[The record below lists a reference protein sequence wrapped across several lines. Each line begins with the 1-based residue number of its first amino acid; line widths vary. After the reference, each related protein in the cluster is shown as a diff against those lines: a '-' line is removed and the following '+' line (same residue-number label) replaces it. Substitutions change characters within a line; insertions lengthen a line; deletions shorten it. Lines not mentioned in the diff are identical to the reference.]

1 MVWILLYSWT
11 AIATSIAILMGE
23 MIMTNNKTLMAARG
37 ARLRLSCAVVVTA
50 AVLVPVASFAA
61 VPVGADGKVKLYGDM
76 RIRAETDKSKK
87 QDGTDRNRTRLR
99 YRARLGVAFQP
110 NDNWSAKVRL
120 ATTSSQNSPHVTFS
134 TVGKTADL
142 SIGVD
147 TAFIAYTGVS
157 DLTLVAGKAP
167 LNFWQQNEVFLDADI
182 HPESLAATYKAGPA
196 TLNAAYTYL
205 TAGEWDNKAD
215 ADKTKSVITYQAVF
229 QGGNG
234 LKYTAALGGATVDDP
249 ANVYNATQH
258 TALSGQL
265 KGGVWLAGADYIKS
279 DANAEDTA
287 YVVQGRY
294 KVSKAIGLRAYYYH
308 VEAYATLGDGLLTQD
323 NFPSALPAADN
334 FSGIRLQM
342 DYKVDKGTSVDL
354 RLYDTEIIT
363 RGLDRDGSGA
373 QQDAKNTRLQLNVN
387 LKF

>member
-1 MVWILLYSWT
+1 M
-11 AIATSIAILMGE
+11 
-23 MIMTNNKTLMAARG
+23 MTNNKTLMAARG
-37 ARLRLSCAVVVTA
+37 GACLRLSCAALVTA
-50 AVLVPVASFAA
+50 AILLPATSFAA
-61 VPVGADGKVKLYGDM
+61 VPLGAGGQVKLFGDV
-76 RIRAETDKSKK
+76 RVRAETDKSEK

-99 YRARLGVAFQP
+99 YRARVGVAFQP
-110 NDNWSAKVRL
+110 NDNWSAKLRL
-120 ATTSSQNSPHVTFS
+120 ATTSSQNSPHVTFA
-134 TVGKTADL
+134 TVGETADL

-147 TAFIAYTGVS
+147 TAYIAYTGVN

-182 HPESLAATYKAGPA
+182 HPESLAAIYKAGPV

-205 TAGEWDNKAD
+205 TVGQWDNVTDDK
-215 ADKTKSVITYQAVF
+215 KTKSVTTYQAVF

-234 LKYTAALGGATVDDP
+234 LKYTAALGGANVDDP
-249 ANVYNATQH
+249 AGVYNATQH
-258 TALSGQL
+258 TMLSAQL
-265 KGGVWLAGADYIKS
+265 KSGAWLAGADYLKS
-279 DANAEDTA
+279 DADAEDTA

-323 NFPSALPAADN
+323 NFPSARSAADN

-354 RLYDTEIIT
+354 RLYNTEIIT
-363 RGLDRDGSGA
+363 RGLARTDTDNDGSPNR
-373 QQDAKNTRLQLNVN
+373 QDAKNTRLQLNVN